1 MRQLMNFSQRM
12 LASLLLASL
21 VLMNWPTLT
30 TGAESG
36 PLNVLFLGDKGHHQP
51 QARFND
57 LQPALAKRGINLTY
71 TEDPGVLSAA
81 GLAPYKALVVYANID
96 KITPDQ
102 ETALIEYVQNGGG
115 FVPLHC
121 ASFCFRNSPK
131 YVALVGAQFSKHGT
145 GVVETRLEA
154 IDHPILKGFSGF
166 KSWDETY
173 RHSMHNPM
181 GRTVL
186 EYHPLSADELKK
198 DPKAMAEEPWTWVRN
213 EGKGRVFYTAW
224 GHDGRT
230 FSNPGFQNL
239 VERGIR
245 WAAQDET
252 TVPEYKEKA
261 SFQPPAM
268 TTIKPSAAR
277 FEYIDVGSKIPN
289 YVAGAQWGKQEKPL
303 SLMQLPLPPAKSLE
317 HYVNPEGSQLKLF
330 AADPELGGKPIAFN
344 WDEAGRLWV
353 CETMDYPNELQPKG
367 KGRDRIRIVSD
378 TNNDG
383 VADRFDIFAE
393 GLSIPTAIVCVRGGA
408 IVQDGP
414 ETIFLK
420 DTNGDGKADVR
431 KLLISGW
438 AIGDTHGGVSNFQ
451 YGLDNWIWAMQ
462 GYNDSQPILTNGQ
475 AAGRFKQGFFRFKVS
490 VGTDGLPEVNELEF
504 IRSTNNNTWGLGIS
518 EDGLIFGSTANHNPS
533 VYMPIPNRYYE
544 QVRGWAARGLGTIA
558 DTHLFKPITTKIR
571 QVDHHGGYTA
581 GCGHALY
588 TARNYPES
596 WWNRTAFVCGPTG
609 HLVGTFVLTQNGT
622 DFSST
627 SPNNLVASDDE
638 WAAPIMAEVGPDGN
652 VWILDWYNYIVQH
665 NPTPAGFKTG
675 KGNAYE
681 TDLRDKKHGRIFRLI
696 WNNRPGAV
704 TADQSTTRSLA
715 GADPQTL
722 VKALEDNNFFWRK
735 QAQRLLVEQQDQSV
749 APALLARLGVHHVDA
764 IGLDPGAI
772 HSAWTLKGL
781 GQLES
786 LSDPAT
792 VKALTAGLTH
802 PSAAV
807 RRNVIQT
814 LPPVPMTP
822 SLIARTKVATDEE
835 PLVRL
840 AAFLALADAPAT
852 SESATIIAGA
862 LRDPAVFADRY
873 LPEALTAA
881 AARNDVLVIEALA
894 EKTAQTTPSRA
905 PLAGPALELLKRV
918 AEHSARSD
926 KSESGAAMLAQIS
939 KMPQDAAEAIIAGLS
954 TGWPRKST
962 EAVNAT
968 PEQVEAITKLYREV
982 SPASRSQLL
991 ALSQRMG
998 LNVLEKYSG
1007 ELAAQFLAKVKD
1019 AKLPEAE
1026 RLAAAR
1032 DSIALLPTN
1041 AEIAGQLLDQLSVK
1055 STPQLTNGILS
1066 ALTASESPMT
1076 GTALISHLGSITPG
1090 SRPQALRMLL
1100 ARNDWTLSL
1109 LEASQA
1115 GKLSLGELPLDQQQS
1130 LAAHPD
1136 ARIQKLAREILAK
1149 GGGLASADRQAV
1161 IDQLDYVT
1169 KETGDPVAGKLI
1181 YTQQCAKCHVYGD
1194 LGQKVGPN
1202 LTGMSVHP
1210 KHELLVHILDP
1221 SRSVE
1226 GNYRAYSVVLDD
1238 GRVFTGLLASET
1250 RTTIELLDAE
1260 GKPQSIQRDEIE
1272 ELVASTKSLMPE
1284 GFEKQITPAGMRD
1297 LLEFLKQPGK
1307 YLPLPLE
1314 KFATI
1319 NTTRGMFYS
1328 ADAQA
1333 ERLILENYAP
1343 RNVGDVPFA
1352 FVDPKGATTPNAI
1365 MLYSANGKFPPEM
1378 PKQVTLPCGLKV
1390 KTIHLLG
1397 GVGGWA
1403 FPASE
1408 KGTTSMIVRLKYSD
1422 GSTEDHKLINGE
1434 HIADYI
1440 RRVDVPQS
1448 TFAFSARGQQLRT
1461 VSINCGKDLPLE
1473 TIELIKGNDGTAPVV
1488 MAVTLE
1494 TGQQPAAK
1502 KE

>member
-1 MRQLMNFSQRM
+1 MRFWV
-12 LASLLLASL
+12 AAIALLFAANTSH
-21 VLMNWPTLT
+21 
-30 TGAESG
+30 AA
-36 PLNVLFLGDKGHHQP
+36 PLPILYLGDGGHHQP
-51 QARFND
+51 KARFD
-57 LQPALAKRGINLTY
+57 QLQPVLAERGIDLTY
-71 TEDPGVLSAA
+71 SSDPNILSKE
-81 GLAPYKALVVYANID
+81 GLAPYKAVVVYANID
-96 KITPDQ
+96 NITPAQ
-102 ETALIEYVQNGGG
+102 EAALIEYVQNGGG

-145 GVVETRLEA
+145 GIVETRLEA
-154 IDHPILKGFSGF
+154 VDHPILKGFSGF
-166 KSWDETY
+166 RSWDETY
-173 RHSMHNPM
+173 RHSQHNPI

-186 EYHPLSADELKK
+186 EYHPLSADELKR
-198 DPKAMAEEPWTWVRN
+198 DPKAPAEEPWTWVRD

-224 GHDGRT
+224 GHDDRT

-245 WAAQDET
+245 WAARDAT
-252 TVPEYKEKA
+252 PVPEFKEQP

-268 TTIKPSAAR
+268 TTIKAEAAP
-277 FEYIDVGSKIPN
+277 FGYIDVGSKIPN

-303 SLMQLPLPPAKSLE
+303 TQMQLPLPPEKSLE
-317 HYVNPEGSQLKLF
+317 HYVHPQGSELKLF
-330 AADPELGGKPIAFN
+330 AADPQLGGKPIAFN

-367 KGRDRIRIVSD
+367 QGRDRIRIVTD
-378 TNNDG
+378 TDNDG

-393 GLSIPTAIVCVRGGA
+393 GLSIPSAIVCVRGGA
-408 IVQDGP
+408 IVQDGT
-414 ETIFLK
+414 ETVFLK

-431 KLLISGW
+431 KLLVSGW
-438 AIGDTHGGVSNFQ
+438 ALGDTHGGVSNFQ

-475 AAGRFKQGFFRFKVS
+475 RAGRFKQGFFRFKVT
-490 VGTDGLPEVNELEF
+490 VGADGLPEVNELEF

-533 VYMPIPNRYYE
+533 VYMPIANRYYE
-544 QVRGWAARGLGTIA
+544 RVRGWAAQGLGTIA
-558 DTHLFKPITTKIR
+558 DTHLFKPITPKVR

-581 GCGHALY
+581 GCGHSLY

-622 DFSST
+622 DFTST
-627 SPNNLVASDDE
+627 SPSNLVASDDE

-652 VWILDWYNYIVQH
+652 MWILDWYNYIIQH
-665 NPTPAGFKTG
+665 NPTPTGFTTG

-681 TDLRDKKHGRIFRLI
+681 SDLRDKKHGRVLRLI
-696 WNNRPGAV
+696 WNNRPDTSNAP
-704 TADQSTTRSLA
+704 DHSTTRNLA
-715 GADPQTL
+715 GAGNATL
-722 VKALEDNNFFWRK
+722 LKALEDTNFFWRK
-735 QAQRLLVEQQDQSV
+735 QAQRLLVERNDASV
-749 APALLARLGVHHVDA
+749 APALLARLGVHHLDA
-764 IGLDPGAI
+764 IGLDVGAI
-772 HSAWTLKGL
+772 HSAWTLQGL
-781 GQLES
+781 GQLNS
-786 LSDPAT
+786 LSDPQ
-792 VKALTAGLTH
+792 VVQGMTAGLTH

-814 LPPVPMTP
+814 LPAVPQTP
-822 SLIARTKVATDEE
+822 ALLARTNVANDPQ

-840 AAFLALADAPAT
+840 ATFLALADAPAT
-852 SESATIIAGA
+852 AESAAIIAQA

-881 AARNDVLVIEALA
+881 AARNDALVIEALS
-894 EKTAQTTPSRA
+894 EKQAAKSAGLPKAS
-905 PLAGPALELLKRV
+905 LAILQRL
-918 AEHSARSD
+918 AEHTARG
-926 KSESGAAMLAQIS
+926 EHPLGGAVLLSQLS
-939 KMPQDAAEAIIAGLS
+939 TMPPEAAEAMITGLS
-954 TGWPRKST
+954 KGWSRKAA
-962 EAVNAT
+962 EAAPEVT
-968 PEQVEAITKLYREV
+968 PAQSEAITKLFRDV
-982 SPASRSQLL
+982 APASRSQLL

-998 LNVLEKYSG
+998 LKTLEKYAG
-1007 ELAAQFLAKVKD
+1007 ELAADFLAKVND
-1019 AKLPEAE
+1019 ANLGEAD
-1026 RLAAAR
+1026 RIAAAL
-1032 DSIALLPTN
+1032 DYVALLP
-1041 AEIAGQLLDQLSVK
+1041 ADPDVAAKLIGQLSVK
-1055 STPQLTNGILS
+1055 STPQFTTGLLN
-1066 ALTASESPMT
+1066 AVAKSESPAT
-1076 GTALISHLGSITPG
+1076 GAAILERLGNITPG
-1090 SRPQALRMLL
+1090 SRPQVMRTLL
-1100 ARNDWTLSL
+1100 ARSDWTEAL
-1109 LEASQA
+1109 LAACSS
-1115 GKLSLGELPLDQQQS
+1115 GKLSLGELPLDQQQA

-1136 ARIQKLAREILAK
+1136 PKIQKLAREIMAK
-1149 GGGLASADRQAV
+1149 GGGLANADRQAV
-1161 IDQLDYVT
+1161 IEQPDYVT
-1169 KETGDPVAGKLI
+1169 KETGDPVNGKLV

-1226 GNYRAYSVVLDD
+1226 GNYRAYTVVLDD

-1250 RTTIELLDAE
+1250 RTTIELLDVE

-1284 GFEKQITPAGMRD
+1284 GFEKQITPTGLKD

-1307 YLPLPLE
+1307 YLPLPLD

-1319 NTTRGMFYS
+1319 NTTQGMFYS
-1328 ADAQA
+1328 ADADQ
-1333 ERLILENYAP
+1333 ERLMLRSYEP
-1343 RNVGDVPFA
+1343 RTIGEVPFA
-1352 FVDPKGATTPNAI
+1352 FVDPKGKTALNAI
-1365 MLYSANGKFPPEM
+1365 MLFSQNGKFPPQM
-1378 PKQVTLPCGLKV
+1378 PKQVTIPCGLKV

-1403 FPASE
+1403 FPASG
-1408 KGTTSMIVRLKYSD
+1408 KGSTSMIVRLKYAD

-1448 TFAFSARGQQLRT
+1448 EFALSARGQQLRT
-1461 VSINCGKDLPLE
+1461 IKIDCGKELPLE
-1473 TIELIKGNDGTAPVV
+1473 SIELVKGPDGTAPVI
-1488 MAVTLE
+1488 MAITLE
-1494 TGQQPAAK
+1494 TGNAPLVK